1 MCGISGIVSRD
12 MQHPL
17 PSEWIERMMS
27 VQAHR
32 GPDDACFLRMPGCL
46 LGFNRLSILDVSPK
60 GRQPMAADGS
70 RSALVFNGEIYNY
83 LELAEDLKAGGA
95 QFKSR
100 SDSEVLLAGL
110 DAHGESYLNALN
122 GMFAFAFFQPRKGE
136 LLAARDRF
144 GVKPFYYYLDSDF
157 LCFSSEIKALLSLP
171 FVPRRP
177 NLATLF
183 GSTFERRNDRSED
196 TSFEDIRQLL
206 PSHWLR
212 MKRDTWNL
220 EIGRYF
226 SLEGLE
232 PLPQEAMENQSA
244 QLEEQLRELLVSAV
258 QLRLRSD
265 RPMGLLLSGGM
276 DSSSLAATLAAL
288 KNSRSLH
295 DPLPM
300 PRLFTMSLPGESMD
314 EAESAVRT
322 ARHLGLQVDR
332 IRCDEPDFER
342 LVPLTLWHND
352 EPLPLLNRCIHY
364 QMMEAI
370 AAENVIV
377 ILNGQGGDETMGG
390 YFDRLIGASLI
401 MALRESGPRGFLREW
416 KGARDLCGFRP
427 AWMLSQMLK
436 YLLGQRWVRTWRG
449 LTRERALVLAT
460 RGFVERGILRDAGAR
475 LVKGDR
481 VNDQLMRWLTR
492 DCVPDLCHYEDR
504 NAAAHGL
511 EERFPFLDFRVSEFM
526 FRLPWSFKTRNGKSK
541 FLLRKAMQGRVPDFI
556 LGSYRKI
563 GLGVPEDK
571 WVRGPLREIVH
582 RVVSSKS
589 FRERGLWRA
598 SRVQSM
604 VARQQSGQI
613 ELGGLIWRIVS
624 TELWFQMFIDS
635 DGGPPTAHRRVQS
648 KLLDTPISASP
659 IALL

>member
-1 MCGISGIVSRD
+1 ME
-12 MQHPL
+12 HPL
-17 PSEWIERMMS
+17 PSEWIEGMMN

-32 GPDDACFLRMPGCL
+32 GPDDACFLRVPGCL

-60 GRQPMAADGS
+60 GRQPMAAEDSG
-70 RSALVFNGEIYNY
+70 SALVFNGEIYNY
-83 LELAEDLKAGGA
+83 LELAEDLKAKGA
-95 QFKSR
+95 RFKSR
-100 SDSEVLLAGL
+100 SDSEVLLTGL

-144 GVKPFYYYLDSDF
+144 GVKPFYYYVDDHF
-157 LCFSSEIKALLSLP
+157 FCFASEIKALLSLP
-171 FVPRRP
+171 FITPRP

-183 GSTFERRNDRSED
+183 GSVFERRNDRSEE
-196 TSFEDIRQLL
+196 TSFKDIQQLR
-206 PSHWLR
+206 PSHWLKL
-212 MKRDTWNL
+212 KRNSWKL
-220 EIGRYF
+220 ELGKYF
-226 SLEGLE
+226 SLGGLE
-232 PLPQEAMENQSA
+232 PLAHEAAEKKSA
-244 QLEEQLRELLVSAV
+244 QLEDQLRDLLFSAV

-276 DSSSLAATLAAL
+276 DSSSIAATLAAL
-288 KNSRSLH
+288 KRTRSPQ

-300 PRLFTMSLPGESMD
+300 PRLFTMSLPGETMD
-314 EAESAVRT
+314 EAEIAVRT
-322 ARHLGLQVDR
+322 AKQLDLKVDR

-370 AAENVIV
+370 ASENVIV
-377 ILNGQGGDETMGG
+377 ILNGQGGDETTGG

-401 MALRESGPRGFLREW
+401 MAFREFGPQGFIQEW
-416 KGARDLCGFRP
+416 KGARDLCAFQP
-427 AWMLSQMLK
+427 KWMLSQMLK

-460 RGFVERGILRDAGAR
+460 RGFLEHGILRDNGAR
-475 LVKGDR
+475 LVKGDC

-526 FRLPWSFKTRNGKSK
+526 FRLPWSFKTRNGMSK
-541 FLLRKAMQGRVPDFI
+541 FLLRKAMQGRVPEFI
-556 LGSYRKI
+556 LSSYRKI

-582 RVVSSKS
+582 RVVSSQS

-598 SRVQSM
+598 PSVRALVE
-604 VARQQSGQI
+604 RQQSGKVDS
-613 ELGGLIWRIVS
+613 GGLIWRIVS

-635 DGGPPTAHRRVQS
+635 AGRPPTAHRRVRS
-648 KLLDTPISASP
+648 KLLDAPISASP